1 MRKIVTLPALLLAA
15 LTATGCSVLEREYPA
30 ADPAVLVQRLTGRA
44 QWAYDGMALPPHET
58 VRPVQVTPGHS
69 CHAGGLSIEKSLPD
83 VVTFDLSWTVED
95 IPADVA
101 RAAEA
106 RLRRK
111 FTSVGWTL
119 TRDGNRQGEDFVEI
133 GFRVQD
139 PTTGDQFDLAW
150 NDSTTSL
157 FLSGYT
163 PCAKVPPSAADTP
176 SPKTW
181 APRTA

>member
-1 MRKIVTLPALLLAA
+1 MRKTAALLALLLTA
-15 LTATGCSVLEREYPA
+15 LATTGCSVLEREYPS
-30 ADPAVLVQRLTGRA
+30 ADPATLSQRLTDRA
-44 QWAYDGMALPPHET
+44 QWAYDGMALPPHEA
-58 VRPVQVTPGHS
+58 VRPVQVVPGHS
-69 CHAGGLSIEKSLPD
+69 CYAGGLSIEKTLPD

-101 RAAEA
+101 RATEA

-111 FTSVGWTL
+111 FTSAGWTL
-119 TRDGNRQGEDFVEI
+119 THDGNRQGKDFVEF

-139 PTTGDQFDLAW
+139 PVTGDQFDLAW

-163 PCAKVPPSAADTP
+163 SCAKVPQSAADNP

-181 APRTA
+181 TPQTV